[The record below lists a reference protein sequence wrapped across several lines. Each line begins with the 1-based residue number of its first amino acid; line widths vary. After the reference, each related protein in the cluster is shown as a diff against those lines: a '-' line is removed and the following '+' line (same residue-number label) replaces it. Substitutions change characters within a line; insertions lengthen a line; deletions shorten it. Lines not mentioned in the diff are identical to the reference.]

1 MPSGGVE
8 GGRRNGGLGA
18 AAADASA
25 LGAGTGAEAI
35 AFRGQLGGEGGGG
48 FGPLLC
54 RIWTANRDWSAIA
67 RTLAGGSGGGVAVCG
82 AAGSTASPIG
92 PS

>member
-1 MPSGGVE
+1 VG
-8 GGRRNGGLGA
+8 GGRRKGGLAVAGV
-18 AAADASA
+18 DASEA
-25 LGAGTGAEAI
+25 GAWAGTGAI
-35 AFRGQLGGEGGGG
+35 AFLGQLGGEGGGG

-54 RIWTANRDWSAIA
+54 LICTANRDWSAIA